1 MNVFV
6 DSSALVA
13 ILTREAD
20 ADKLSNKLD
29 LFGKAITSPVVIF
42 ESVLAITRKKESAL
56 PETQRDIADFCAA
69 ASIEVVDITE
79 QTSDLA
85 LSAFDQFGKGRH
97 KAALN
102 MGDCFSYACAKM
114 HRVPLLFKGDDFI
127 HTDIRIA

>member
-42 ESVLAITRKKESAL
+42 ESVLAIARKKESAL
-56 PETQRDIADFCAA
+56 PEAQRDIADFFAA